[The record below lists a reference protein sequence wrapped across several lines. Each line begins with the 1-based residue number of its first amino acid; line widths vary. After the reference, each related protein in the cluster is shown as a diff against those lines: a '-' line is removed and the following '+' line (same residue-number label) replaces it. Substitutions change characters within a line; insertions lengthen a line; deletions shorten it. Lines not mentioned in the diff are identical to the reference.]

1 MGLVH
6 EFPLSDSGDVVVR
19 ILSDVNGSWG
29 GTCGA
34 SLWAA
39 STAAFPWII
48 ATEERRCLFKDCAV
62 LELGAGLGLFGIA
75 LSKAGAARATLT
87 DLPLQLPLL
96 QHNISSNLDRRSG
109 CTVEARALEWGT
121 PLPAWAASQRWD
133 LIVGLRSPR
142 NRCARPEAGCREVSL
157 SA

>member
-142 NRCARPEAGCREVSL
+142 NRSARPSRPVAVKSP
-157 SA
+157 

>member
-142 NRCARPEAGCREVSL
+142 ADARPSRGRL
-157 SA
+157 P